1 MNVLNLVLAL
11 GTIATAIAVS
21 LVCMLGLVVWLA
33 GGRWAQRE

>member
-1 MNVLNLVLAL
+1 MNVINLVLVL
-11 GTIATAIAVS
+11 GTIATAVAVS